1 MSFIVSPNPKG
12 LLLMLLLHSSAAD
25 ADPMAVGLVRLVVVC
40 AAVAGVDRRLARDD
54 LAGALLEDAAPDN
67 SAFRSEK
74 LSEVLINERLDK
86 LSKLIEPLIICKKR
100 NQYNITFFL
109 DINISF
115 PPHDEYFCTKTKTN
129 STYLQQSTPTLAK
142 NNNLSHRT

>member
-25 ADPMAVGLVRLVVVC
+25 ADPMAVGLVRLVVVVC
-40 AAVAGVDRRLARDD
+40 AAVAVVDRRLARDD
-54 LAGALLEDAAPDN
+54 LAGALLEDAAPDS

-86 LSKLIEPLIICKKR
+86 LSKLIEPLIICKK
-100 NQYNITFFL
+100 NETNKTLILFLILTFLFPLTTNTFL
-109 DINISF
+109 PKQRLVI
-115 PPHDEYFCTKTKTN
+115 
-129 STYLQQSTPTLAK
+129 PTRVYT
-142 NNNLSHRT
+142 HPGQEI